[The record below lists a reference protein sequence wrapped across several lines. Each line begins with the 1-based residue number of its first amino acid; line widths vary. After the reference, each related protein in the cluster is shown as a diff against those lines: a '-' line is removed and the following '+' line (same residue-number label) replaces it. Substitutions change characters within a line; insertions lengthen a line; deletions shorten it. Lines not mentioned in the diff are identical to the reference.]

1 MKFPS
6 EPVGGQSLALSARM
20 KTGNLRGIGRAE
32 AYTSAARHLAAR
44 AGNVEAAVEDFLKEV
59 QQDRGGRMLQVI
71 LDDATVNAALAAFL
85 NSVAADMRGD
95 ALNAS
100 PVGQPHNAST
110 EADDTPPLGDAP
122 HAPAGQPTA
131 ASSEAP
137 RRPPAG
143 APQSGT
149 GGQIVRAST
158 EATYSAPPI
167 PAPPSPQARAVARAA
182 LTAVSDNLL
191 DTYLIDGVPIGDLR
205 MDQVRRLA
213 KVKRE
218 QSEVLAAIA
227 AHAGGASGHM
237 RVREV
242 YTNLRLTRELARAE
256 RKAHAIT
263 C

>member
-6 EPVGGQSLALSARM
+6 EPAGGQSLALSARM

-44 AGNVEAAVEDFLKEV
+44 AGNVEAATADFLKEV
-59 QQDRGGRMLQVI
+59 QQDRGGRMLQSL
-71 LDDATVNAALAAFL
+71 LDDVTVNAALAAFL

-100 PVGQPHNAST
+100 PVGQPHSAST
-110 EADDTPPLGDAP
+110 EADDIPPLGDAP
-122 HAPAGQPTA
+122 HALAGQGVG
-131 ASSEAP
+131 ASSEAKVF
-137 RRPPAG
+137 PPAG
-143 APQSGT
+143 ASEAGPEGRDPPAFSG
-149 GGQIVRAST
+149 AY
-158 EATYSAPPI
+158 ASAPPI

-256 RKAHAIT
+256 RKAHAIA